1 MPYSTDLR
9 QKIVRAY
16 DDGIGSQRAIAEL
29 FGVSRSFVEKLLHRR
44 RTTGEIAA
52 LPHGGGRKPLC
63 QEKEQRSVRRLIEKQ
78 PDATLDEL
86 CEAVERKHQLQLSR
100 PTMSRLLQRLDL
112 GRKKSRSMLQNERP
126 KESSKSVIDT
136 DEQ

>member
-1 MPYSTDLR
+1 MAYSTDLR
-9 QKIVRAY
+9 EKITRAY
-16 DDGIGSQRAIAEL
+16 DDGLGSQRAIAEL

-52 LPHGGGRKPLC
+52 LPHGGGRKSLC
-63 QEKEQRSVRRLIEKQ
+63 QEKEQQLVRRLIEKQ

-86 CEAVERKHQLQLSR
+86 CEAVERKRKLQLSR

-112 GRKKSRSMLQNERP
+112 GRKKSRSTPQNEIA
-126 KESSKSVIDT
+126 KES
-136 DEQ
+136 

>member
-16 DDGIGSQRAIAEL
+16 DDRLGSQRAIAEL

-44 RTTGEIAA
+44 RATGEITA
-52 LPHGGGRKPLC
+52 LPHGGGRQLLC
-63 QEKEQRSVRRLIEKQ
+63 QHKEQQLVRRLIEQQ

-86 CEAVERKHQLQLSR
+86 CEAIAKKRQLRVSR
-100 PTMSRLLQRLDL
+100 PTMSRILQRLDL
-112 GRKKSRSMLQNERP
+112 RRKKSRSTPP
-126 KESSKSVIDT
+126 KERAKEFSKSVRDT
-136 DEQ
+136 GE

>member
-1 MPYSTDLR
+1 MAYSTDLR
-9 QKIVRAY
+9 EKITRAY
-16 DDGIGSQRAIAEL
+16 DDSLGSQRAIAEL

-52 LPHGGGRKPLC
+52 LPHGGGRRPLC
-63 QEKEQRSVRRLIEKQ
+63 QEKEQHLVRRLIEQQ

-86 CEAVERKHQLQLSR
+86 CEAVERKRKLQLSR

-112 GRKKSRSMLQNERP
+112 GRKKSRSTPQNERA
-126 KESSKSVIDT
+126 KES
-136 DEQ
+136 